1 MNQNSDDICLI
12 SIKTITDIFSSKW
25 SFVIMGELYSKPKRF
40 NELRRNTGIS
50 TKSLSDALKSLEA
63 NGIVTRTVLTAS
75 PVTVEYSLTEK
86 GRDFEGVFVSM
97 NKWGDKWL
105 KD

>member
-1 MNQNSDDICLI
+1 MNHNSDDICLI

-25 SFVIMGELYSKPKRF
+25 SFVIMGELNSKPRRF
-40 NELRRNTGIS
+40 NELKRSTEIS

-63 NGIVTRTVLTAS
+63 NGVVTRTVLTDS
-75 PVTVEYSLTEK
+75 PITVEYSLTEK
-86 GRDFEGVFVSM
+86 GRDFEGIIVSM
-97 NKWGDKWL
+97 NKWGEKWL